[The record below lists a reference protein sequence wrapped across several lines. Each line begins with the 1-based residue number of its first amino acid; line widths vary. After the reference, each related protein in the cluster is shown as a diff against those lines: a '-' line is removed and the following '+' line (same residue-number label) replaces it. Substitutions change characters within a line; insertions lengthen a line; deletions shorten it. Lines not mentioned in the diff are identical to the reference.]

1 MKARWSL
8 LLSLAAL
15 LAAASGL
22 WHTAVSRARRLSDIE
37 FEQRLQGLEESLAVT
52 RGLLESLQEADRR
65 AQASLS
71 DPRSTPQQA
80 AREPLN
86 SSPTVLAGLDE
97 LRQRVDELE
106 LELAAKLTRPPQDG
120 RQPEEI
126 ARLLDSR
133 LADEAILEYQHI
145 FIDAGLPF
153 DRRLDAL
160 LMLDRFPDE
169 HGAISAPVIEAGL
182 NLLRSETNPNHL
194 ARVVEAF
201 EGTNDPRLAAAFM
214 QLTEDSKD
222 ERLSGRCINNLEYF
236 RNSEQVADFLRQIAK
251 SSPSQRIRA
260 AAQRALD

>member
-1 MKARWSL
+1 MKASWSL
-8 LLSLAAL
+8 LLSLAAV

-65 AQASLS
+65 AQASIS
-71 DPRSTPQQA
+71 DPQSTPQQA
-80 AREPLN
+80 AREPLY
-86 SSPTVLAGLDE
+86 SSPTVLDGLDE
-97 LRQRVDELE
+97 LNQRVDELE

-126 ARLLDSR
+126 ERLLDSR

-169 HGAISAPVIEAGL
+169 RGAFSAPVIEAGL
-182 NLLRSETNPNHL
+182 NLLQSENNPSHL

-201 EGTNDPRLAAAFM
+201 EGTNDPRLASAFM
-214 QLTEDSKD
+214 KLAEDSQD
-222 ERLSGRCINNLEYF
+222 ERLSGKCINSLEYF
-236 RNSEQVADFLRQIAK
+236 RNSAEVAKFLKRLAEN
-251 SSPSQRIRA
+251 SPSQKVRA
-260 AAQRALD
+260 AAQRALE